1 MVRAGDFGYK
11 SPAVAAQRQ
20 TGTTAGASLWGLIAA
35 IVGALAVS
43 AYAAATGALAGIS
56 ALALLATAG
65 LVVGVGSVL
74 QMHRRAREVDAAVQ
88 ARKALESL
96 LASVPGVHLL
106 LDETGER
113 TRCSVGL
120 GAFLGLAEA
129 APDVASLRGVL
140 DEDGGRQLDAAM
152 AALRDEGTPFS
163 LRLRA
168 ADGRRCFDIE
178 GRRLARPTDGMT
190 MVLWLRDETEA
201 ACVADGLRAERAEMK
216 AALDALPVPVWRRG
230 PDLALAYCNRAY
242 AEIVEA
248 TPEEAVASPGIELI
262 GERDRMRALEL
273 ARRARDEGKP
283 QHEPH
288 HVIAGGERRLY
299 VLAEAPLPDRAGTMG
314 VAWDITDLEEATR
327 DRDRHIAAH
336 GEVLERLST
345 AIAIFDADRRL
356 LFFNGAYTRLWG
368 LDEDWLRANPTYG
381 EMLEA
386 LRAKRRLPEVPD
398 FPSFKRR
405 REALF
410 TDLIE
415 AQEELLHLP
424 DERTLRMVVTPHP
437 FGGLL
442 FTFEDVTDTIA
453 LERSFNTL
461 LAVQRATLDNLYEG
475 VAVFGTD
482 GRLKLSNPEFA
493 RLWNLEDGDLED
505 QPHIAEIVEKT
516 RELYEDGGDWEGLKA
531 HIIARTSDRTPSS
544 QRLDRR
550 DRSILHWA
558 SVPLPDGA
566 TLMTYLDV
574 TDRMRVERA
583 LRDRAEAVETA
594 DRLKSEFIAN
604 ISYEL
609 RTPLTSIIGFGELLA
624 GGIYG
629 ALETR
634 QNGCVDDILSSS
646 RQLLQ
651 LIDNILD
658 LALIEAGSIHL
669 DLASFD
675 LGEALAEVVRL
686 VDRRARAKGIVVSF
700 ERDEGLDAVT
710 ADARRVK
717 QAIFHLLTNAIK
729 FSPDG
734 AAVSLAVRR
743 EKGAA
748 AITVI
753 DSGKGIALKDQ
764 PHVFKRFWRAADT
777 RERGTGLGLALVKS
791 FIEMHGGEVAI
802 DSAPGRGTRVICRL
816 PLTPE
821 AALEAAA
828 SIGETG
834 NEDG

>member
-1 MVRAGDFGYK
+1 M
-11 SPAVAAQRQ
+11 
-20 TGTTAGASLWGLIAA
+20 
-35 IVGALAVS
+35 
-43 AYAAATGALAGIS
+43 
-56 ALALLATAG
+56 
-65 LVVGVGSVL
+65 GVGSVL
-74 QMHRRAREVDAAVQ
+74 QMHRRAREIEAAVQ

-106 LDETGER
+106 LDDTGER
-113 TRCSVGL
+113 TQCSVGL

-129 APDVASLRGVL
+129 APDVAALRGVL
-140 DEDGGRQLDAAM
+140 DEDGGHQLDAAM

-178 GRRLARPTDGMT
+178 GRRLARPTNGMT
-190 MVLWLRDETEA
+190 MVLWLRDETETA
-201 ACVADGLRAERAEMK
+201 RVADGLRAERAEMK

-248 TPEEAVASPGIELI
+248 TPEAAVAPPGIELVD
-262 GERDRMRALEL
+262 ERERMRALDL

-314 VAWDITDLEEATR
+314 LAWDITDLEEATR

-345 AIAIFDADRRL
+345 AIAIFDGDKRL

-368 LDEDWLRANPTYG
+368 LDEEWLRANPTYG

-415 AQEELLHLP
+415 PHEELLHLP

-442 FTFEDVTDTIA
+442 FTFEDVTDAIA

-493 RLWNLEDGDLED
+493 RLWNLGDHDLEN

-516 RELYEDGGDWEGLKA
+516 RDLYEDDGDWEGLKA
-531 HIIARTSDRTPSS
+531 HIIALTSDRTPSS

-566 TLMTYLDV
+566 TLMTYFDV

-624 GGIYG
+624 EGIYG

-634 QNGCVDDILSSS
+634 QNGCVEDILSSS

-669 DLASFD
+669 DLAPCD
-675 LGEALAEVVRL
+675 LGAALAEVVRL
-686 VDRRARAKGIVVSF
+686 VERRARAKGIVVAF
-700 ERDEGLDAVT
+700 ESDEGLDAII
-710 ADARRVK
+710 ADAQRVK

-734 AAVSLAVRR
+734 ATVSLAVRR
-743 EKGAA
+743 EKDAA
-748 AITVI
+748 AITVT
-753 DSGKGIALKDQ
+753 DSGRGITPEDQ

-791 FIEMHGGEVAI
+791 FVEMHGGEVAI
-802 DSAPGRGTRVICRL
+802 DSAPGRGARVTCRL

-828 SIGETG
+828 RASEAGDE
-834 NEDG
+834 NA